1 MSQLTALC
9 TSECDG
15 KRNGD
20 CEFAHY
26 CGWFFFAFP
35 TVCLPADNVPEVV
48 ATIAKYERA
57 REPLT
62 ASPNTHVFISRAPKQ
77 CESICVNSL
86 VAFRCSGVMMV
97 AV

>member
-1 MSQLTALC
+1 MRSTEGERDNVCVSERETHVMSQLTALC
-9 TSECDG
+9 TSGCDG

-62 ASPNTHVFISRAPKQ
+62 ASPNTHVFISRSKA
-77 CESICVNSL
+77 
-86 VAFRCSGVMMV
+86 M
-97 AV
+97 